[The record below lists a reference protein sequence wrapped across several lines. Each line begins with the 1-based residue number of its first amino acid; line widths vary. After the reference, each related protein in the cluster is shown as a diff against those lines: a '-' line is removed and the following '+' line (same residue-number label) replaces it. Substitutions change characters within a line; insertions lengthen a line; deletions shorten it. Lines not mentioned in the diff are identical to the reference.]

1 MVACGVQRL
10 FSIDKGLPPN
20 RGGAAAGL
28 WQEANTPSEVL
39 PRDPGVARDHDLCT
53 ALTALIMSI
62 IPPIVAVVRST
73 YIHPITAP
81 DGYEATRGRCGSGA
95 EAGRILFEKRTWK
108 LAVSLNRVITTYD
121 QRKFRRFSSTVS
133 PWRPSAVLG
142 ALSAVEIGRLW
153 GRFVRA
159 AQLATAVNGGARPN
173 FLCMTGSG
181 KRALAPQLGLIVAN
195 STRNRPDPIPL

>member
-20 RGGAAAGL
+20 RGGAAAAL
-28 WQEANTPSEVL
+28 WQGATAPSEVL
-39 PRDPGVARDHDLCT
+39 PRDPGGARDRDLCT
-53 ALTALIMSI
+53 ALTVLIKSI
-62 IPPIVAVVRST
+62 IPPIVVMVCST
-73 YIHPITAP
+73 FIQPITAP
-81 DGYEATRGRCGSGA
+81 DGYGPSRGRCGSGA

-142 ALSAVEIGRLW
+142 ALSAVEIGI
-153 GRFVRA
+153 V
-159 AQLATAVNGGARPN
+159 LAGG
-173 FLCMTGSG
+173 
-181 KRALAPQLGLIVAN
+181 
-195 STRNRPDPIPL
+195 

>member
-53 ALTALIMSI
+53 ELISMITTI
-62 IPPIVAVVRST
+62 IAPIVAVVRST

-81 DGYEATRGRCGSGA
+81 DGYGPSRGHRSSRGGD
-95 EAGRILFEKRTWK
+95 RTSEDD
-108 LAVSLNRVITTYD
+108 LRETHLEVDRAVD
-121 QRKFRRFSSTVS
+121 
-133 PWRPSAVLG
+133 
-142 ALSAVEIGRLW
+142 
-153 GRFVRA
+153 
-159 AQLATAVNGGARPN
+159 
-173 FLCMTGSG
+173 
-181 KRALAPQLGLIVAN
+181 
-195 STRNRPDPIPL
+195 

>member
-53 ALTALIMSI
+53 ELISMIISI

-73 YIHPITAP
+73 ILIITPEGLSRAIENAKKVT
-81 DGYEATRGRCGSGA
+81 DG
-95 EAGRILFEKRTWK
+95 
-108 LAVSLNRVITTYD
+108 N
-121 QRKFRRFSSTVS
+121 
-133 PWRPSAVLG
+133 
-142 ALSAVEIGRLW
+142 
-153 GRFVRA
+153 VRA
-159 AQLATAVNGGARPN
+159 ALARIHRIRPTLPARVCARLRPLTARRARSPRVRVH
-173 FLCMTGSG
+173 G
-181 KRALAPQLGLIVAN
+181 RA
-195 STRNRPDPIPL
+195 PL